1 MAYPMRYARTRRYKL
16 IHNLNY
22 WAPFPIDQDFYL
34 SPTFQD
40 LLQRTYHNQSLHW
53 YKPSLRVYYQRPEYE
68 LYDLKID
75 PEEKHNVAEKPNYQG
90 KLTKLQNRLLKWQE
104 KTRDPWICSPHSVLE
119 NKGHF
124 KDNAQCLPL
133 FN

>member
-1 MAYPMRYARTRRYKL
+1 M
-16 IHNLNY
+16 
-22 WAPFPIDQDFYL
+22 
-34 SPTFQD
+34 
-40 LLQRTYHNQSLHW
+40 
-53 YKPSLRVYYQRPEYE
+53 YYQRPEYE

-119 NKGHF
+119 DKGHF
-124 KDNAQCLPL
+124 KNNAQCLPL